1 MGSQAGSDET
11 ALGGA
16 GEDLSE
22 GSAGRHPFSG
32 TSVSTVSRR
41 SPPPAMLEELSTVH
55 RYPEWNEAAGRYNKD
70 WTRVEEFVPWDTDNS
85 IDLGRATE
93 PPSREMR
100 RQLARLGLGLAPDRQ
115 SVAAGKSVSVGVDLG
130 GRGVI
135 KK

>member
-70 WTRVEEFVPWDTDNS
+70 WPRVEEFVPWDPAHS
-85 IDLGRATE
+85 IDRTE
-93 PPSREMR
+93 ER
-100 RQLARLGLGLAPDRQ
+100 R
-115 SVAAGKSVSVGVDLG
+115 VGKGGVSPCQT
-130 GRGVI
+130 RWSA
-135 KK
+135 

>member
-1 MGSQAGSDET
+1 MLRRPPRSTRTDT
-11 ALGGA
+11 LFPYTT
-16 GEDLSE
+16 LFR
-22 GSAGRHPFSG
+22 SAGRHPFSG

-100 RQLARLGLGLAPDRQ
+100 RQLARLGLGLDPHSHQADR
-115 SVAAGKSVSVGVDLG
+115 KSTRLNSSH
-130 GRGVI
+130 
-135 KK
+135 